1 MVNLFYLDKNPK
13 KCAQFY
19 CDKHVVKISVEIAQ
33 ILSQIHHIFG
43 ETEPPYKSCRAVSK
57 SLSPL
62 KWAMESISN
71 YLYCCNLGIELINEY
86 KFRYNKDTH
95 KCLDVLIWLKN
106 NIPKK
111 IKKKNRTK
119 FKLTNNI
126 KVYSEYFTD
135 PVEASKFMYV
145 DYKCKNDKWTKRN
158 QPEWFNTYLIQSNKE
173 KEILKEKIMDNVR
186 NKLPEFSRKNR
197 LTVRRFHSFLRVCYD
212 NMFEDKWDRK
222 ILELKNMFDPKKPL
236 IGQLGLGHLKK
247 VYDISNS
254 LFDIKVLDELN
265 KNSLIYRGK
274 LKDNYKIQL

>member
-106 NIPKK
+106 NIPKQ
-111 IKKKNRTK
+111 IKKKK
-119 FKLTNNI
+119 
-126 KVYSEYFTD
+126 
-135 PVEASKFMYV
+135 
-145 DYKCKNDKWTKRN
+145 
-158 QPEWFNTYLIQSNKE
+158 
-173 KEILKEKIMDNVR
+173 
-186 NKLPEFSRKNR
+186 
-197 LTVRRFHSFLRVCYD
+197 
-212 NMFEDKWDRK
+212 
-222 ILELKNMFDPKKPL
+222 
-236 IGQLGLGHLKK
+236 
-247 VYDISNS
+247 
-254 LFDIKVLDELN
+254 
-265 KNSLIYRGK
+265 
-274 LKDNYKIQL
+274 